1 MHHSMIKILSAHNV
15 NECFESFFY
24 SYTEIQSNPVMSST
38 LLVVKS
44 KFSWFQTVFL
54 WLSLTVL
61 FYIVSKTTRVTVT
74 ICNFTLRKVYICKLK
89 CEAIFT
95 RLDPNRKVLLASR
108 YLAKYLLSPV
118 AEGGLIWQSQFVQN
132 KKDAK
137 FIVRRICSAKL
148 HTSKKIDF

>member
-1 MHHSMIKILSAHNV
+1 MSLSYIVILKYSQTRLWVQPYWLWRANLAGIK
-15 NECFESFFY
+15 
-24 SYTEIQSNPVMSST
+24 Q
-38 LLVVKS
+38 
-44 KFSWFQTVFL
+44 FL
-54 WLSLTVL
+54 CLSLTVL

-89 CEAIFT
+89 CKASFT
-95 RLDPNRKVLLASR
+95 RLDPRKVLLASL
-108 YLAKYLLSPV
+108 YHAKYLSPV

-137 FIVRRICSAKL
+137 FIVRQICSAKL